1 MDLKLHGKTALVT
14 GASQGMGAAAAL
26 EFAREGCRV
35 ILCARHEERL
45 QQTAQ
50 HIREETGREAFPVVA
65 DITDFDQVKSLAQ
78 LARDRFGR
86 LDAAFINGGAPD
98 EGTFLQ
104 LRSEQWDRAYEGIVK
119 GPVQVI
125 QEILPLLVEGSAIV
139 INTSNF
145 VKQISTTYT
154 LATSLRLAVV
164 GFMKTL
170 ADELGPKGIRVNAIA
185 PGTTNTD
192 VMTSFVANEATRLGK
207 TSQEVETMYA
217 TSIPLGRFAEPEEIA
232 RVVTFLA
239 SPAASFVH
247 GALWVVDGGEV
258 RFPL

>member
-1 MDLKLHGKTALVT
+1 MDLKLDGKTALVT

-26 EFAREGCRV
+26 EFAREGCKV
-35 ILCARHEERL
+35 ILCARHQNRLEE
-45 QQTAQ
+45 TAQ
-50 HIREETGREAFPVVA
+50 RIREETGQEALPVVA
-65 DITDFDQVKSLAQ
+65 DITNLEQVKSLGQ
-78 LARDRFGR
+78 FARDRFGQ

-98 EGTFLQ
+98 AGTFLQ
-104 LRSEQWDRAYEGIVK
+104 LEGEQWDRAYQGIVK

-125 QEILPLLVEGSAIV
+125 QEILPLLAEGSSIV

-145 VKQISTTYT
+145 VKQISTAYT

-192 VMTSFVANEATRLGK
+192 VMTSFLASEAQRLGK
-207 TSQEVETMYA
+207 SPTEVESTYA
-217 TSIPLGRFAEPEEIA
+217 TSIPLGRFAEPAEIG

-247 GALWVVDGGEV
+247 GAVWVVDGGEV
-258 RFPL
+258 RFPI